1 MGAVLGTIILV
12 FGIRFLQASAVAGAD
27 AAHTDAYRKLASDA
41 VTAQAGN
48 AATLA
53 AIQSELA
60 ELKTRLGN
68 VEKNLEGGGMTA
80 PVPSGGGLHARHQ
93 GAVVFVLAVRVVE
106 LSVCGRYWP
115 VGHCRHAKFSRASP
129 AMGFDGF
136 GGADG
141 NTHRHDR
148 CVPAASV

>member
-1 MGAVLGTIILV
+1 MSPTVYFISMGAILGTIILV

-48 AATLA
+48 AATLS

-68 VEKNLEGGGMTA
+68 VEKILK
-80 PVPSGGGLHARHQ
+80 
-93 GAVVFVLAVRVVE
+93 AVE
-106 LSVCGRYWP
+106 
-115 VGHCRHAKFSRASP
+115 
-129 AMGFDGF
+129 
-136 GGADG
+136 
-141 NTHRHDR
+141 
-148 CVPAASV
+148 